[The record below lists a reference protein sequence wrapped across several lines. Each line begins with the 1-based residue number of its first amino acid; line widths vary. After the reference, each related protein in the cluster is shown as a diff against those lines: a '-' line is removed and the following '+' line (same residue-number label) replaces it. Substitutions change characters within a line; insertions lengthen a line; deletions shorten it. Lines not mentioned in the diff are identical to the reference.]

1 MLLLFPSQASPPV
14 FLHGV
19 AAFGMP
25 GLTHVPE
32 SDERQA
38 SVMLFYIPIGRP
50 SLPAYDLTYVILRD
64 LEL

>member
-1 MLLLFPSQASPPV
+1 M